1 MKHKPIDSFIF
12 RAEYYNFFKT
22 LPLGDFVF
30 CMESLCD
37 FAFNCVE
44 IPQHHDPLI
53 NQKLKEFSQ
62 RVDDDIYEYQIR
74 RGLISD
80 GE

>member
-12 RAEYYNFFKT
+12 REEYYEFFQT
-22 LPLGDFVF
+22 LSNEDFIF

-37 FAFNCVE
+37 FAFNCIE
-44 IPQHHDPLI
+44 IPQHSNPLI

-62 RVDDDIYEYQIR
+62 RVDDDIYKYQVK
-74 RGLISD
+74 RGLIHN
-80 GE
+80 E